1 MAFETTKSVLVTG
14 ASSGI
19 GNITAV
25 YLAMQGYT
33 VLAGVRKDADSQAL
47 NNLGLNNI
55 KPLCPLDL
63 TISDQI
69 LSATN
74 LIKEQ
79 VRTHQIPP
87 LYSIIN
93 IAGGGNISPIEL
105 LDISNFRE
113 ELEKR
118 IVAPVMLLQELIP
131 LLRETKGKILWIATP
146 ALFPVPWITDIHAPD
161 FSVNY
166 LARTL
171 NLELLPEG
179 IRNILIR
186 CGGIK
191 TPSVARSEK
200 ELAVRL
206 GKMAKEK
213 SDIYKARLEKVLK
226 DQVKFDSKRTEPIE
240 VAKLIRKVLLL
251 KNSKTRYQIGHM
263 SKLGALLENL
273 PQSWVDSIMAKR
285 ERKSM
290 LVTSKNKP

>member
-33 VLAGVRKDADSQAL
+33 VLVGVRKDADSQAL

-113 ELEKR
+113 ELEK
-118 IVAPVMLLQELIP
+118 
-131 LLRETKGKILWIATP
+131 
-146 ALFPVPWITDIHAPD
+146 
-161 FSVNY
+161 
-166 LARTL
+166 
-171 NLELLPEG
+171 ELLP
-179 IRNILIR
+179 
-186 CGGIK
+186 
-191 TPSVARSEK
+191 P
-200 ELAVRL
+200 
-206 GKMAKEK
+206 
-213 SDIYKARLEKVLK
+213 
-226 DQVKFDSKRTEPIE
+226 
-240 VAKLIRKVLLL
+240 
-251 KNSKTRYQIGHM
+251 
-263 SKLGALLENL
+263 
-273 PQSWVDSIMAKR
+273 
-285 ERKSM
+285 
-290 LVTSKNKP
+290 